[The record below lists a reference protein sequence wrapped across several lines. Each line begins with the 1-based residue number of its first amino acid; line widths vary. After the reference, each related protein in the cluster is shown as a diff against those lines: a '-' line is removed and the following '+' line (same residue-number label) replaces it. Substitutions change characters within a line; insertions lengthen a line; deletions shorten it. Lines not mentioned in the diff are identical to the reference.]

1 MGFMHF
7 ASRPSV
13 LQHSAENRAL
23 MKLPIPSAYVPIV
36 SISVPGVSFWDP
48 SCKFRYKCKGA
59 TMETASGSCHPLPI
73 RPRLAVPRFVARP
86 RNPNSSDNLDYW
98 VLVKGLNL
106 SYRNRGLK

>member
-1 MGFMHF
+1 
-7 ASRPSV
+7 
-13 LQHSAENRAL
+13 
-23 MKLPIPSAYVPIV
+23 
-36 SISVPGVSFWDP
+36 
-48 SCKFRYKCKGA
+48 
-59 TMETASGSCHPLPI
+59 METASGSCHPLPI